1 MLRQYF
7 ALFLGMALA
16 LTSFAAELVVYTAL
30 EDDEVAVYRKDF
42 EAKHPDIEL
51 KIVRDSTGIMT
62 AKLMAEKDNPQAD
75 VVWGLA
81 ATSLLICDRAG
92 MLKGY
97 EPSGLDELK
106 EGFYDQRNFPPHWV
120 GIKAWMTGIVVNT
133 IETAKQDLPAPSSF
147 EDLTRPELKDKIVMP
162 NPASSGTGY
171 LTVSAILQLMGE
183 EEGWA
188 YLDRLHENIA
198 MYTHSGSKPA
208 KLAGT
213 GEFPIGISF
222 GYRGVKQA
230 LEGEPVITVFPREG
244 SGWDLEANA
253 LIRKPRTKKAAE
265 TFLDWAI
272 SEDVMRMYAEVYPI
286 TARPTD
292 VEPIQGYPDDP
303 AEQLIENDFE
313 WAAENRERILREWSR
328 RYEGKQES

>member
-1 MLRQYF
+1 MPRVF
-7 ALFLGMALA
+7 LA
-16 LTSFAAELVVYTAL
+16 LILGALTIVSAQAAELVVYTAL
-30 EDDEVAVYRKDF
+30 EDDEIAVYRKDF

-51 KIVRDSTGIMT
+51 KFVRDSTGIMT
-62 AKLMAEKDNPQAD
+62 ARLLAEKDNPQAD

-81 ATSLLICDRAG
+81 ATSLLICDQAG

-97 EPSGLDELK
+97 EPAGLDALK
-106 EGFYDQRNFPPHWV
+106 EGFFDQRNFPPHWV

-133 IETAKQDLPAPSSF
+133 IETAEQDLPVPSSF
-147 EDLTRPELKDKIVMP
+147 ADLTRPVYKDKIVMP

-171 LTVSAILQLMGE
+171 LTVSAILQMMGDE
-183 EEGWA
+183 DGWD
-188 YLDRLHENIA
+188 YLDQLHENIA

-230 LEGEPVITVFPREG
+230 LEGEPVVTIFPKEG
-244 SGWDLEANA
+244 SGWDLESNA
-253 LIRKPRTKKAAE
+253 LVRKPRTKKAAE
-265 TFLDWAI
+265 TFLDWTI
-272 SEDVMRMYAEVYPI
+272 SEDVMEMYARVYPI
-286 TARPTD
+286 TARTVDIEAVP
-292 VEPIQGYPDDP
+292 GYPDDP
-303 AEQLIENDFE
+303 AEQLIDNDFE
-313 WAAENRERILREWSR
+313 WAAENRERILREWSK